1 MLARITA
8 SGVDQKLFFAA
19 ITQREQSKINA
30 DLLTRSSQHVQ
41 LHREPSV
48 KLMTLLIATVLIAAA
63 ADAADSTACP
73 PGNRSV
79 GAQPPKGHEW
89 KCVNKD
95 GVPDG
100 PWRTWYDGGQLM
112 SERQMKLGKEHGR
125 QRSWWP
131 NGQLMMEGISVDGNR
146 YKGFKYW
153 SITGQPTD
161 LNIETQT
168 ITKPLQNPTATGA
181 KP

>member
-1 MLARITA
+1 M
-8 SGVDQKLFFAA
+8 KFA
-19 ITQREQSKINA
+19 
-30 DLLTRSSQHVQ
+30 
-41 LHREPSV
+41 P
-48 KLMTLLIATVLIAAA
+48 LLIVTGLIAASAHA
-63 ADAADSTACP
+63 ADTTVCP
-73 PGNRSV
+73 PGNRAIGES
-79 GAQPPKGHEW
+79 PPKGHEW

-95 GVPDG
+95 GLPDG

-112 SERQMKLGKEHGR
+112 SERNMKLGKEHGR

-153 SITGQPTD
+153 SITGQQTD
-161 LNIETQT
+161 LHIETET
-168 ITKPLQNPTATGA
+168 ITKPLENPKTTGV